1 MGTSEE
7 KEPQNELAAA
17 FIVKLGVDEY
27 GDETTTDISR
37 EIYVDTLQ
45 NIQEAVKKS
54 RELEPELHR
63 EGDQTWSVHYAAIN
77 MSLDAQALLRAVE
90 EIRQEIADNG

>member
-17 FIVKLGVDEY
+17 FIVELGVDQF
-27 GDETTTDISR
+27 GDETTTNISR

-45 NIQEAVKKS
+45 NIQEVLKKS
-54 RELEPELHR
+54 RELEPELNR
-63 EGDQTWSVHYAAIN
+63 EGDQTWSVHFAPLN
-77 MSLDAQALLRAVE
+77 NSLDAQALLRAVE
-90 EIRQEIADNG
+90 EIRQEITDNG